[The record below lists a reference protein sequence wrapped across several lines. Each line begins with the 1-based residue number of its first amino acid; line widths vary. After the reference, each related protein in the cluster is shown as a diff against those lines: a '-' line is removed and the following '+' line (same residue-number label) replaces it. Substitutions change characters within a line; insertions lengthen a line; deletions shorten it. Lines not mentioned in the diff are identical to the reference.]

1 MFSKLSIKYRIPSII
16 VLFSSLLFVF
26 MALGKSQYQLFS
38 DLYKIVGDDPFSSL
52 NRPYTLGGL
61 FTIFTIL
68 FLVFVI
74 LLDFVSFF
82 FDRLFNYHT
91 IHKMLFALIVL
102 ETISEILAFSMV
114 YQTRDNALSFYS
126 AFNLF
131 SLILTL
137 IVSVSYVVT
146 EILFVAI
153 PYYRLKKEID
163 KEESEKK
170 EEKHLF
176 IANEEE
182 TKKEEKKNTKAEML
196 KMVTAL
202 LDEKKIS
209 KEEADKM
216 IERITKDE

>member
-1 MFSKLSIKYRIPSII
+1 MFSKLSFKYRIPSII
-16 VLFSSLLFVF
+16 VLFSSLLFIF

-61 FTIFTIL
+61 FTIFVIL
-68 FLVFVI
+68 LLVFII

-91 IHKMLFALIVL
+91 IHKMLFALLVL
-102 ETISEILAFSMV
+102 QTISEILAFSMV
-114 YQTRDNALSFYS
+114 YQTRNNALSFYS
-126 AFNLF
+126 IFNLL

-137 IVSVSYVVT
+137 IVSFSYAVT
-146 EILFVAI
+146 EILFIAK
-153 PYYRLKKEID
+153 PYYQLKKEID
-163 KEESEKK
+163 NEEKIEK
-170 EEKHLF
+170 EEKPLF
-176 IANEEE
+176 DANREEI
-182 TKKEEKKNTKAEML
+182 KIEEKKSTKAEML

-209 KEEADKM
+209 KEEADRM
-216 IERITKDE
+216 IEKITQDE

>member
-16 VLFSSLLFVF
+16 VLFSSFLFVF

-52 NRPYTLGGL
+52 NSPYTLGGL

-102 ETISEILAFSMV
+102 ETISEIVAFSMV

-153 PYYRLKKEID
+153 PYYQL
-163 KEESEKK
+163 KK
-170 EEKHLF
+170 EEKPLF

>member
-1 MFSKLSIKYRIPSII
+1 MFSKLSFKCRIPSII
-16 VLFSSLLFVF
+16 VLFSSLLFIF

-61 FTIFTIL
+61 FTIFMIL
-68 FLVFVI
+68 LLVFII

-102 ETISEILAFSMV
+102 QTVSEILAFSMV
-114 YQTRDNALSFYS
+114 YQTRNNVLSFYS
-126 AFNLF
+126 IFNLL

-137 IVSVSYVVT
+137 IVSFSYAVT
-146 EILFVAI
+146 EILFIAK
-153 PYYRLKKEID
+153 PYYQLKKEID
-163 KEESEKK
+163 KEEKSEKEK
-170 EEKHLF
+170 KPLFDANREEIK
-176 IANEEE
+176 I
-182 TKKEEKKNTKAEML
+182 EEKKNTKAEML

-216 IERITKDE
+216 IEKITKDE

>member
-1 MFSKLSIKYRIPSII
+1 
-16 VLFSSLLFVF
+16 
-26 MALGKSQYQLFS
+26 
-38 DLYKIVGDDPFSSL
+38 
-52 NRPYTLGGL
+52 
-61 FTIFTIL
+61 
-68 FLVFVI
+68 
-74 LLDFVSFF
+74 
-82 FDRLFNYHT
+82 
-91 IHKMLFALIVL
+91 MLFALIVL

-114 YQTRDNALSFYS
+114 YQTRNNALSFYS

-153 PYYRLKKEID
+153 PFYQLKKEID

-170 EEKHLF
+170 EEKPLF